1 MAKRKP
7 IAAAPEIEV
16 ETEIESTFS
25 KNQLLAADRF
35 RDRRDIL
42 TALLSPDKTYT
53 IKTVEQMIE
62 NYLKGQVK

>member
-1 MAKRKP
+1 MATKKP
-7 IAAAPEIEV
+7 AAANAKKPEIV
-16 ETEIESTFS
+16 ESKFS

-53 IKTVEQMIE
+53 VKAVEQMIE

>member
-1 MAKRKP
+1 MGKKKP
-7 IAAAPEIEV
+7 IAATPEIEV
-16 ETEIESTFS
+16 KTEIESAFS

>member
-1 MAKRKP
+1 MATKSPQTQTQRNLKLLK
-7 IAAAPEIEV
+7 V
-16 ETEIESTFS
+16 NFQ

-42 TALLSPDKTYT
+42 TALLSPDETYT
-53 IKTVEQMIE
+53 VKAVEQMIE

>member
-1 MAKRKP
+1 MAAKKP
-7 IAAAPEIEV
+7 TAANANKPEIV
-16 ETEIESTFS
+16 ESKFS

-53 IKTVEQMIE
+53 VKAVEQMIE

>member
-1 MAKRKP
+1 MARKP
-7 IAAAPEIEV
+7 TKAAAEKPEKV
-16 ETEIESTFS
+16 ESKFS

-42 TALLSPDKTYT
+42 TALLSPDETYT
-53 IKTVEQMIE
+53 VKAVEQMIE